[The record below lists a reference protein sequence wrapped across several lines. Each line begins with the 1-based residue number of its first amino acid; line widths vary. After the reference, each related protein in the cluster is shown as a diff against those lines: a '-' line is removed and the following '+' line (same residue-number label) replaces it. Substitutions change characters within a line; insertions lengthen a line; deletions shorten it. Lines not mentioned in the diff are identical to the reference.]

1 MGKKELTEDDDEGRQ
16 IKKTFTKKSKKIL
29 RPVFFLDTPFKVI
42 EKIPSLSADLNPCIP
57 KNPFTRESQCGPELG
72 ENNSNTEKV
81 EWHVRGVSHREGGWP
96 KEIDSQVNKNYII
109 FIKCFNFSMLSG
121 I

>member
-1 MGKKELTEDDDEGRQ
+1 MGKKELNEDDDEGRQ

-42 EKIPSLSADLNPCIP
+42 EKIPSLSADATPCIP

-72 ENNSNTEKV
+72 
-81 EWHVRGVSHREGGWP
+81 
-96 KEIDSQVNKNYII
+96 QY
-109 FIKCFNFSMLSG
+109 
-121 I
+121 